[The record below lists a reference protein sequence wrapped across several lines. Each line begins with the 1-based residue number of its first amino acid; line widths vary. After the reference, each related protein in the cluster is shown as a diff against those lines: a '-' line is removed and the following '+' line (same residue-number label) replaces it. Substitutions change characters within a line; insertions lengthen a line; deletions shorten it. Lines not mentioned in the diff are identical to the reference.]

1 MQSKKILIV
10 IVRRGY
16 LEIEMIL
23 PILQILKK
31 HFFIYFFFL
40 TEKSFVSLK
49 QQQSVFNNYNS
60 ISNYHYVL
68 KKYDLFYYRIIFN
81 LLKFLNIKNKLFLNN
96 FSERNQNLK
105 YICTKLDINNQSL
118 VKLIFTEYNNYS
130 SWIRN
135 IFLSNNRP
143 RIIFYP
149 SSFVISY
156 NYQNTILDKKKLFA
170 DILLV
175 NSKYE
180 IDYWSN
186 FISREKI
193 KVLSPP
199 IFRKIIN
206 KKILKNNNKA
216 KKILFL
222 YNCLIEKEKH
232 HFKNEINH
240 ISLLLNNISSLSNVK
255 IFIKLHP
262 FKRHKYFYEILKKVN
277 SKKII
282 LTEENLIS
290 LVPKFDLILCLHRT
304 ASISYGNLFKVPVIG
319 YDQVNEVNINSMYVR
334 WGIILKSS
342 NLKELIQNIKRVIL
356 YPNNNLYKVQNKN
369 FWKLYKE
376 NASTA
381 EVLKKILKELKLF

>member
-1 MQSKKILIV
+1 MRPKKILIV

-23 PILQILKK
+23 PVLKILKK
-31 HFFIYFFFL
+31 EFFIYFFFL
-40 TEKSFVSLK
+40 KEESFISLK
-49 QQQSVFNNYNS
+49 QQQNVFNDYNRV
-60 ISNYHYVL
+60 SNYHYVL

-81 LLKFLNIKNKLFLNN
+81 LLKFLKIKNYLFLNN
-96 FSERNQNLK
+96 FSESNQNLK
-105 YICTKLDINNQSL
+105 YICSKLNINDRSL
-118 VKLIFTEYNNYS
+118 VKLILTEYNNHS

-135 IFLSNNRP
+135 IFMSNNRP

-156 NYQNTILDKKKLFA
+156 NYQNKILDKKKLFA

-199 IFRKIIN
+199 IFRNIIN
-206 KKILKNNNKA
+206 KKILKKKNKT
-216 KKILFL
+216 KNILFL
-222 YNCLIEKEKH
+222 YNCLVEKEKH
-232 HFKNEINH
+232 HFKNEINY
-240 ISLLLNNISSLSNVK
+240 IILLLKKISYLPNVK

-262 FKRHKYFYEILKKVN
+262 FKRHKYFYQILRKVN
-277 SKKII
+277 STKII

-290 LVPKFDLILCLHRT
+290 LVPKFDLVLCPHRT
-304 ASISYGNLFKVPVIG
+304 AVISYGNLFKVPVIG
-319 YDQVNEVNINSMYVR
+319 YDQVNEVNIKSMYVR
-334 WGIILKSS
+334 WGTILKSS

-356 YPNNNLYKVQNKN
+356 YGKNNLYKVQNKN

-376 NASTA
+376 KANTS